1 MDRNLNWKI
10 VLIVGLVIVAVWSL
24 YPPSATLKPGIDLAG
39 GTSLIYEIDSQGMD
53 QAEKRELSTK
63 MITILRR
70 RIDPANIQNLVWR
83 PQGGTRFEIQM
94 PLASADARQKR
105 QDYEKTL
112 SDLLEGN
119 INPAI
124 IMRSLKKPTQ
134 ERTNDFERFTRN
146 DPNKLTGLDKLAAV
160 YDQYTELQKQSDEL
174 FSKLKPAEDKLT
186 AAKLEVDKIK
196 SNVTNWNKLDQQ
208 QLTKVLK
215 DFPGSANNLD
225 ILTDYVNTY
234 AQWTKVVEK
243 LTDPDL
249 GLKVQYRNERKA
261 LDQFNLTAEQVNR
274 VLGMSANSAE
284 RTRSIEELK
293 AEFPDRAEKIE
304 KVVTAYDQ
312 YRPFRGELDDAK
324 DLQRMLKGVGI
335 LEFRILPTTDRTDL
349 SAEEIDTYQRAI
361 KEKGPK
367 YASDNNYLWC
377 ELENFKEWKNNTSVT
392 AAFGEKYYVLTSN
405 KQNEVMLRTADI
417 KKSWKL
423 KNSRPTSDQQGRRAI
438 SFELDERGGRIFSN
452 LTGGNL
458 ERPLCI
464 LLDGIA
470 LSAPNI
476 QARISTSG
484 IITGSFT
491 QTEVTDMVNKLNAGS
506 LPARLIEQPISI
518 KTIGPS
524 IGANNRDKGIMSGVI
539 ALIVVVAFMAV
550 YYTVGG
556 AIANAALCLNVLF
569 VLAIMATIRATFTL
583 PGIAGMVLTIGMAID
598 ANVLIFERVREEQ
611 QRGCSLRMAIKNG
624 YERAFT
630 VIFDSNLTTIIT
642 AAILY
647 WVASE
652 EIKGFA
658 IVLMLGL
665 AASMFTAL
673 FVTRTTF
680 DFLLSKKIMKDHL
693 IMLRIIG
700 VPKINWMGL
709 RPAFLTFSTVLVVA
723 GLYVFFTRDNTKN
736 NKYDIEFTGGTS
748 AQINLKQG
756 VSLSRQDVEDKIQK
770 VGNSLGNRALAA
782 ANVYSIGKSDRQ
794 YEINTI
800 ETNKTKAEITFP
812 QAGQTIDAVTA
823 AIAAKA
829 QESSGNKLNN
839 LTVQAGT
846 APASFEVSTS
856 NLNTSLVKTVLTAA
870 FPDANVSEPQVDEV
884 VNNAILA
891 AFKNQLEIKQNLVP
905 KIVSQE
911 KITDQVVDSYPELA
925 DFLGGVK
932 ITCELERPAAGEEL
946 KRRFDDL
953 RFKPDVQNLAWYAH
967 KILTTSLA
975 ELPNEQVKS
984 FVYISVHPEAAFRQL
999 TEEEWSRFTESENT
1013 KVMTA
1018 GQLETSLPQ
1027 VTQINPSVG
1036 GEAKTRALIAI
1047 ILSFI
1052 AMVIYLWVRFGN
1064 IRYGIGAIIS
1074 LMHDVCIT
1082 LGVVCACTYIT
1093 STAIGQ
1099 RMLIGDF
1106 KIDLTMIAAF
1116 LTLVGYSVND
1126 TIVVFDR
1133 IRENRHKA
1141 GLTPQLINDSINQT
1155 LSRTILTSFATF
1167 LVVFVMYVF
1176 GGPSTSLRGF
1186 NFAMCFGIFI
1196 GTYSSIAIA
1205 SPILLLGYKADKD
1218 TVK

>member
-1 MDRNLNWKI
+1 MDRNLTWKI
-10 VLIVGLVIVAVWSL
+10 SLIAVLIIVAVWSL

-39 GTSLIYEIDSQGMD
+39 GTSLIYEINAQGLD
-53 QAEKRELSTK
+53 QSEKRDLSAK

-83 PQGGTRFEIQM
+83 PQGSTRFEIQM
-94 PLASADARQKR
+94 PLASAEARQKR
-105 QDYEKTL
+105 QDYEKSL
-112 SDLLEGN
+112 SELLAGN

-124 IMRSLKKPTQ
+124 IMRSLKKPAD
-134 ERTNDFERFTRN
+134 ERSKDFVRFTLD
-146 DPNKLTGLDKLAAV
+146 DPNKLAGLNNLAAV

-174 FSKLKPAEDKLT
+174 FSKLKPAEDKLA

-196 SNVTNWNKLDQQ
+196 SNVTNWVKLDQQ
-208 QLTKVLK
+208 QLTKTLK
-215 DFPGSANNLD
+215 DFLGSNNNLD
-225 ILTDYVNTY
+225 ILTEYVNTY
-234 AQWTKVVEK
+234 GQWVKVVDK
-243 LTDPDL
+243 LTDPDS
-249 GLKVQYRNERKA
+249 GLKVQYKNERKT
-261 LDQFNLTAEQVNR
+261 LDQFNLTTEQVNR
-274 VLGMSANSAE
+274 VLEMSSKSVE
-284 RTRSIEELK
+284 RITAIESLK
-293 AEFPDRAEKIE
+293 TEFPDRAEKIE
-304 KVVTAYDQ
+304 KVLAAYDQ
-312 YRPFRGELDDAK
+312 YRPFRGELDDPK

-335 LEFRILPTTDRTDL
+335 LEFRILPTTDRSEL
-349 SAEEIDTYQRAI
+349 SAEEIDTYKRAL

-367 YASDNNYLWC
+367 YASDNSYVWC
-377 ELENFKEWKNNTSVT
+377 EIENIKEWKNQTSIT
-392 AAFGEKYYVLTSN
+392 APFGEKYYVLASN
-405 KQNEVMLRTADI
+405 RQNEAMLHTTDV

-423 KNSRPTSDQQGRRAI
+423 KDSRPTSDQQGRRAI

-452 LTGGNL
+452 ITGQNL

-506 LPARLIEQPISI
+506 LPARLIEQPLSI

-524 IGANNRDKGIMSGVI
+524 IGADNRDKGIMSGI
-539 ALIVVVAFMAV
+539 IGLIVVVAFMAV
-550 YYTVGG
+550 YYTIGG
-556 AIANAALCLNVLF
+556 AIADAALCLNVLF

-583 PGIAGMVLTIGMAID
+583 PGIAGLVLTIGMAID
-598 ANVLIFERVREEQ
+598 ANVLIYERVREEQ
-611 QRGCSLRMAIKNG
+611 LRGCSLRMALKNG

-665 AASMFTAL
+665 ASSMFTAL

-693 IMLRIIG
+693 VMLRIIG

-709 RPAFLTFSTVLVVA
+709 RPAFLTFSTILAVV
-723 GLYVFFTRDNTKN
+723 GLFVFFTRDNTKN

-748 AQINLKQG
+748 VQINLKEG
-756 VSLSRQDVEDKIQK
+756 VSLSRQDVENKIQEIGK
-770 VGNSLGNRALAA
+770 NLGNRALAA
-782 ANVYSIGKSDRQ
+782 ANVYSIGKSGSE

-800 ETNKTKAEITFP
+800 ETNKTKASITLP
-812 QAGQTIDAVTA
+812 QTGQTIEAVTA
-823 AIAAKA
+823 AIEKA
-829 QESSGNKLNN
+829 QNLSNNKLNN
-839 LTVQAGT
+839 LSVTQVGVNSS
-846 APASFEVSTS
+846 SFEVSTS

-870 FPDANVSEPQVDEV
+870 FSDANVSEPQVDEV

-891 AFKNQLEIKQNLVP
+891 AFKDKLEIKQNLQP
-905 KIVSQE
+905 KIASEE
-911 KITDQVVDSYPELA
+911 KITEQLVDAYPELA
-925 DFLGGVK
+925 DFLGGIK

-953 RFKPDVQNLAWYAH
+953 RFKPDVQNLVWYTH
-967 KILTTSLA
+967 KIFATSLA
-975 ELPNEQVKS
+975 ELPNEPIKS
-984 FVYISVHPEAAFRQL
+984 FVYVSVHPEAAFRQL
-999 TEEEWSRFTESENT
+999 TDDEWSRFTESETT

-1036 GEAKTRALIAI
+1036 QEAKTRALIAI

-1064 IRYGIGAIIS
+1064 LRYGIGAIVS

-1082 LGVVCACTYIT
+1082 LGVVCACTYIA

-1099 RMLIGDF
+1099 KMLIGDF

-1141 GLTPQLINDSINQT
+1141 GLTAQLINDSINQT

-1167 LVVFVMYVF
+1167 LVVFVMYIF

-1205 SPILLLGYKADKD
+1205 APILLIGYKADKD
-1218 TVK
+1218 AIK